1 MPFTLVILP
10 DTQNYP
16 KAYHDILTR
25 QAEWIAANAESLNI
39 GAVLHVGDIVDNNEP
54 GQWERAARSLHVL
67 DGVVPYVLAVGN
79 HDVRISYTQERSLF
93 NRDGSLIN
101 NYFTVE
107 DARRYSGLGGTFA
120 PGRLENSYSV
130 FSLGGT
136 PYIVFALE
144 WGPRDEVLAWA
155 DVVLSAHP
163 DHKAILITDAFTAPD
178 GGWVTPD
185 RFLVSLPAPGDFVP
199 EPSTVNSAAE
209 IWERLIHRHS
219 NVFLVLSG
227 HMGFRGNPHNVRVAA
242 HGGRVIELGTNY
254 QNDPNGGNGWLLLLT
269 FTPDDCLIVEAF
281 SPYLGEY
288 RYDFGTFYHSFR
300 MDLKTG
306 ISYPLYP

>member
-39 GAVLHVGDIVDNNEP
+39 GAVLNVGDIVDNNEP

-219 NVFLVLSG
+219 NVFLQFPDGSG
-227 HMGFRGNPHNVRVAA
+227 RPVSRIPSIHSRK
-242 HGGRVIELGTNY
+242 
-254 QNDPNGGNGWLLLLT
+254 NGGHGAKPVATVSHAAPHVLQPLLFPLSERPLT
-269 FTPDDCLIVEAF
+269 LPGVRQLDHV
-281 SPYLGEY
+281 
-288 RYDFGTFYHSFR
+288 
-300 MDLKTG
+300 
-306 ISYPLYP
+306 

>member
-1 MPFTLVILP
+1 MPSTLVILP

-16 KAYHDILTR
+16 KAYPDILTR

-54 GQWERAARSLHVL
+54 GQWERAARRLHVL

-144 WGPRDEVLAWA
+144 WGPRGRCSHGPMWYC
-155 DVVLSAHP
+155 P
-163 DHKAILITDAFTAPD
+163 PIPIT
-178 GGWVTPD
+178 
-185 RFLVSLPAPGDFVP
+185 RRYS
-199 EPSTVNSAAE
+199 
-209 IWERLIHRHS
+209 
-219 NVFLVLSG
+219 
-227 HMGFRGNPHNVRVAA
+227 
-242 HGGRVIELGTNY
+242 
-254 QNDPNGGNGWLLLLT
+254 LLT
-269 FTPDDCLIVEAF
+269 PLPPRTEGGLHRTAF
-281 SPYLGEY
+281 SCRCPHPETSCRNLQ
-288 RYDFGTFYHSFR
+288 
-300 MDLKTG
+300 
-306 ISYPLYP
+306 P